1 MELLQLTYFCDA
13 ARTQNFSRTAKKF
26 GVPPSNISQSVKRL
40 EGELGVELFTRSGN
54 RVYLNSRGEAFFR
67 EVSSALTLLQH
78 AQKTAQGGAE
88 SGVLRLGVRVSRRV
102 VMQTVSAFRSRYPG
116 VDIVA
121 EHGDHTQSDDFDLII
136 SDGSF
141 VHPEFVKENAFREQV
156 VLAAKRGILPDGA
169 KLSVADIKD
178 KPFITMRAN
187 YSMYNLTREICRDL
201 GFEPRIALQGEDPE
215 YIRQCVNL
223 GLGVAFVPV
232 VSWRGQLSDEVEF
245 RSVGNYGR
253 DICIYRRK
261 STYEPKYVEVFYA
274 MLVENFERESM
285 KR

>member
-13 ARTQNFSRTAKKF
+13 ATTQNFSRTAKRF
-26 GVPPSNISQSVKRL
+26 CVPPSNISQSIKRL
-40 EGELGVELFTRSGN
+40 EGELGVELFNRSGN
-54 RVYLNSRGEAFFR
+54 RVYLNSRGETFYQD
-67 EVSSALTLLQH
+67 VSKALALLQH
-78 AQKTAQGGAE
+78 AGQTVQGGAH
-88 SGVLRLGVRVSRRV
+88 SGVLRLGVRVGRRM

-121 EHGDHTQSDDFDLII
+121 EHGDHTQSNDFALIV
-136 SDGSF
+136 SDSSF
-141 VHPEFVKENAFREQV
+141 SHPEFSKEQIFRERV
-156 VLAAKRGILPDGA
+156 VLAARRGLLPDQA
-169 KLSVADIKD
+169 QLSAAQIRD

-187 YSMYNLTREICRDL
+187 YSMYNLTQEICRKL

-232 VSWRGQLSDEVEF
+232 VSWRGLLSDEVVF
-245 RSVGNYGR
+245 YSVGDYGR
-253 DICIYRRK
+253 DVCICRRK
-261 STYEPKYVEVFYA
+261 NTYEPEYVDEFYA
-274 MLVENFERESM
+274 MLVENFKQEAQ